1 MEILAGLAAASR
13 FAVMHAYE
21 ALAHLRATRQPVSH
35 GKLKAKS
42 SLLKISHQL
51 SEIHKIKEILAA
63 IAAAEVDKLIKT
75 NGLDWAARHRTRQ
88 LARHHAH
95 HLAHER
101 YGLGR
106 KHWLGVRSRERRSC
120 SGV

>member
-1 MEILAGLAAASR
+1 MEILAGLAAAASR

-51 SEIHKIKEILAA
+51 SEIHKIKGNISS
-63 IAAAEVDKLIKT
+63 DCS
-75 NGLDWAARHRTRQ
+75 R
-88 LARHHAH
+88 
-95 HLAHER
+95 
-101 YGLGR
+101 
-106 KHWLGVRSRERRSC
+106 RSRQAHKDQWA
-120 SGV
+120 